1 VVDVVRRVGL
11 RRVPVVTAVV
21 WALAVAVNVVQLAA
35 ASLGLLPTL
44 ERTPAELHGQWWR
57 IGTALFVQ
65 DGGVPG
71 TVSNLAFLAVL
82 GALTEQ
88 VLSPPRWLLQYF
100 GAGLAGVLV
109 MAVGRGDVRLPA
121 YAAPAVLFWCGAL
134 LGTLA
139 PVLVV
144 PAVVAGALAMRL
156 ATTPVAARR
165 RPGRCGRRPG
175 GAGHRGPARGP
186 RRPRRRTGG
195 RCGPRRVDVPPS
207 PRASGP
213 ADLTARSSA
222 HCLDWDGPRWVLP
235 PVGRAA

>member
-21 WALAVAVNVVQLAA
+21 WALTAAVNVVQLAA

-44 ERTPAELHGQWWR
+44 ERTPAALHGQWWR

-100 GAGLAGVLV
+100 GAGLAGQLFGYVWQPVGGGNSVAVCGLAGVLV
-109 MAVGRGDVRLPA
+109 LAVGRGDVRLPA

-156 ATTPVAARR
+156 ATIPWLPGVVLGRAVAALAVPAIVVLLVARDVHGGALAVGVALGALTYR
-165 RPGRCGRRPG
+165 RPPERR
-175 GAGHRGPARGP
+175 A
-186 RRPRRRTGG
+186 
-195 RCGPRRVDVPPS
+195 
-207 PRASGP
+207 
-213 ADLTARSSA
+213 
-222 HCLDWDGPRWVLP
+222 LP
-235 PVGRAA
+235 T